1 MTSADSGE
9 DAELWPSFLS
19 LEIISSHFLLA
30 CWLIVDLQRFL
41 SPKTE
46 NRWKGL
52 SLMCVFNNGEM
63 YKAEIK
69 LVSDSNP
76 LLLVLVVND
85 R

>member
-1 MTSADSGE
+1 M
-9 DAELWPSFLS
+9 
-19 LEIISSHFLLA
+19 
-30 CWLIVDLQRFL
+30 
-41 SPKTE
+41 
-46 NRWKGL
+46 L